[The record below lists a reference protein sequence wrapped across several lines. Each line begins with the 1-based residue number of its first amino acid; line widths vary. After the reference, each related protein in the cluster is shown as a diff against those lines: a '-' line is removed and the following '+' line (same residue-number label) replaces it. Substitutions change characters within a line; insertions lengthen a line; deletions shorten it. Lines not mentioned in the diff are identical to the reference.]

1 MFEVSYYW
9 LIQTKIQNSVLNLGL
24 VAPKMQ
30 VTLNHEYLDPE
41 VHTYKTLT
49 NLKW

>member
-9 LIQTKIQNSVLNLGL
+9 LIQTKIQNSVLDLGL

-30 VTLNHEYLDPE
+30 VTLNHEYLEPE
-41 VHTYKTLT
+41 VWTHTKLS
-49 NLKW
+49 LI